1 MRVRFYGTRGS
12 LATPGPATMRYG
24 GNTSCVAVRSNAGTL
39 VMLDIGTGAAVLGRE
54 LMAEGGKLAGHILIG
69 HTHWDH
75 IQGLPFFAP
84 LFAPGNEWDVYAPKG
99 LRESLQETL
108 AGQMEYTYFPVELDQ
123 LGATI
128 RYHDLVEGTL
138 EIGDIHVTAQY
149 LNHPALT
156 LGYRLTVDGATVA
169 YICDH
174 EPHSRALADGTGKIE
189 GQDAHHAAF
198 LEGADLV
205 IHDAQY
211 TASEYASKVGW
222 GHSTVEYAVAIA
234 RHAGVKRLALTHY
247 DPTRTDD
254 AVDKVLKAL
263 HDSGQTEGIEV
274 FGAAEG
280 LEIVLEGIAQP
291 LRRSDGSAKA
301 PLEAKMVAG
310 KVLVAMTTP
319 DRIAKV
325 AKVLTDDNLTQ
336 IAATPAEAAAIALRD
351 QPGLIVLEDTGDPEI
366 GRAVN
371 AAVPDIPIVL
381 VQAHHEPG
389 EGNTDDFYADRL
401 AEPFT
406 AQYARARLRAALMR
420 RTSRWNRAELPAD
433 EAERITALN
442 QLKVLDSGPEERFD
456 RITRLA
462 AAMFNVPVSLIT
474 LVDSERQ
481 WFKSTCGIEASETPR
496 DESFCSH
503 AVSTRMPLVVPD
515 ALRDS
520 RFAENPLVSGGP
532 RVRFYCGY
540 PLFLDDGS
548 CVGTLCLL
556 DNRPRD
562 FGGRGLALLGDL
574 AQLVTK
580 ELAVPPSSTV
590 GGEPPK
596 A

>member
-1 MRVRFYGTRGS
+1 
-12 LATPGPATMRYG
+12 
-24 GNTSCVAVRSNAGTL
+24 
-39 VMLDIGTGAAVLGRE
+39 
-54 LMAEGGKLAGHILIG
+54 
-69 HTHWDH
+69 
-75 IQGLPFFAP
+75 
-84 LFAPGNEWDVYAPKG
+84 
-99 LRESLQETL
+99 
-108 AGQMEYTYFPVELDQ
+108 
-123 LGATI
+123 
-128 RYHDLVEGTL
+128 
-138 EIGDIHVTAQY
+138 
-149 LNHPALT
+149 
-156 LGYRLTVDGATVA
+156 
-169 YICDH
+169 
-174 EPHSRALADGTGKIE
+174 
-189 GQDAHHAAF
+189 
-198 LEGADLV
+198 
-205 IHDAQY
+205 
-211 TASEYASKVGW
+211 
-222 GHSTVEYAVAIA
+222 
-234 RHAGVKRLALTHY
+234 
-247 DPTRTDD
+247 
-254 AVDKVLKAL
+254 
-263 HDSGQTEGIEV
+263 
-274 FGAAEG
+274 
-280 LEIVLEGIAQP
+280 
-291 LRRSDGSAKA
+291 
-301 PLEAKMVAG
+301 
-310 KVLVAMTTP
+310 VLVAMTTP

-580 ELAVPPSSTV
+580 ELAVPPSSTG

>member
-1 MRVRFYGTRGS
+1 
-12 LATPGPATMRYG
+12 
-24 GNTSCVAVRSNAGTL
+24 
-39 VMLDIGTGAAVLGRE
+39 
-54 LMAEGGKLAGHILIG
+54 MAEGGKLAGHILIG

-389 EGNTDDFYADRL
+389 EGNTDDFYANRL

>member
-24 GNTSCVAVRSNAGTL
+24 GNTSCVAVRSNGGTL

-54 LMAEGGKLAGHILIG
+54 LMAEGRKLSGHILIS

-75 IQGLPFFAP
+75 IKGLPVFAP
-84 LFAPGNEWDVYAPKG
+84 LFAPENEWDIYAPKG
-99 LRESLQETL
+99 LRESLQDTL

-138 EIGDIHVTAQY
+138 EIGDIHMTAQY

-156 LGYRLTVDGATVA
+156 LGYRLTADGATVA
-169 YICDH
+169 YVCDH

-211 TASEYASKVGW
+211 TAGEYPSKVGW
-222 GHSTVEYAVAIA
+222 GHSTVEYAVAVA
-234 RHAGVKRLALTHY
+234 RHAGIKRLALTHY
-247 DPTRTDD
+247 DPTRDD
-254 AVDKVLKAL
+254 AAVDTMLNDL
-263 HDSGQTEGIEV
+263 RDGGQTEGMEV

-280 LEIVLEGIAQP
+280 LEIVLEGTAAPQ
-291 LRRSDGSAKA
+291 RSDKSAKA
-301 PLEAKMVAG
+301 SADALVDHG
-310 KVLVAMTTP
+310 KVLVAMVTA
-319 DRIAKV
+319 DRVAKI
-325 AKVLTDDNLTQ
+325 AKVLTDDNLGQ
-336 IAATPAEAAAIALRD
+336 ISATPTEAAEVALRE
-351 QPGLIVLEDTGDPEI
+351 QPGLIVVEDSGDPEI
-366 GRAVN
+366 GRAVH

-381 VQAHHEPG
+381 IRGHDQPHEADG
-389 EGNTDDFYADRL
+389 DDVYTDKL
-401 AEPFT
+401 VEPFT
-406 AQYARARLRAALMR
+406 PQYARARLRAALLR
-420 RTSRWNRAELPAD
+420 RTSRWTRAELPVD
-433 EAERITALN
+433 EDERITALN
-442 QLKVLDSGPEERFD
+442 QLRVLDSGPEERFD

-481 WFKSTCGIEASETPR
+481 WFKSTCGIEAAETPR

-503 AVSTRMPLVVPD
+503 AVTSRMPLVVPD
-515 ALRDS
+515 AIRDP
-520 RFAENPLVSGGP
+520 RFAENPLVATGP

-556 DNRPRD
+556 DNRPRE

-580 ELAVPPSSTV
+580 ELAQPPSAPV
-590 GGEPPK
+590 GSKPPK